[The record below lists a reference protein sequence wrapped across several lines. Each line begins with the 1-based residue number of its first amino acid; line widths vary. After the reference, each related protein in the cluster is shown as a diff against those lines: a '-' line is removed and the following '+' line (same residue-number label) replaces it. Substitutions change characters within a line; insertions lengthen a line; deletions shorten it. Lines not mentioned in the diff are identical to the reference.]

1 MDKIGVR
8 PVKKGKV
15 GRKFQH
21 SMAFMR
27 QVVRSIMQENLSF
40 LEASTRY
47 GISHIQARGW
57 YYRFFSDIQ
66 VVNPEEIM
74 ENTNQPTSEDKK
86 KIEELQKALAEANLK
101 IAGLE
106 TMIDIAEQELKTE
119 IRKKSGTKQ

>member
-1 MDKIGVR
+1 MDKIGVK
-8 PVKKGKV
+8 PVKKEKV
-15 GRKFQH
+15 GRRFQH

-40 LEASTRY
+40 GEASTRY
-47 GISHIQARGW
+47 GISNIQARRW
-57 YYRFFSDIQ
+57 YYQFYSDIQ

-74 ENTNQPTSEDKK
+74 ENINQPTSEDKK

-101 IAGLE
+101 IVGLE

>member
-1 MDKIGVR
+1 MDKTGVK
-8 PVKKGKV
+8 PVKKEKV
-15 GRKFQH
+15 GRRFQH

-40 LEASTRY
+40 GEASTRY
-47 GISHIQARGW
+47 GISNIQARRW
-57 YYRFFSDIQ
+57 YYQFYSDIQ

-74 ENTNQPTSEDKK
+74 ENINQPTSEDKK

-101 IAGLE
+101 IVGLE
-106 TMIDIAEQELKTE
+106 TIIDIAEQELKTE

>member
-1 MDKIGVR
+1 MDEIKVK
-8 PVKKGKV
+8 PVKKEKV

-40 LEASTRY
+40 GEATIRY
-47 GISHIQARGW
+47 GISKVQARRW
-57 YYRFFSDIQ
+57 YYQFSSDIQ